1 MKVCCSAATA
11 TKLAPTEAVDLTTD
25 DGGDGRRGKAV
36 ASELLARLESMA
48 PLTASPAA
56 ADFLP
61 IHCGLLCHGGT
72 VDPEQVSCI

>member
-25 DGGDGRRGKAV
+25 DGGGGKAV

-61 IHCGLLCHGGT
+61 FHCGLLCHGGT